1 MHHRKTEFEPRA
13 TLRVGDSAVWV
24 VVSASLLVLVMGGPV
39 IAADGEAAP
48 DESPPARLDREF
60 REQVR
65 PVLERFCWKCHSS
78 KEPEADVDLQQ
89 FGSLDDARRG
99 LTTWR
104 KVAEIL
110 DKGEM
115 PPPEARQP
123 KADDRR
129 TLRGWVGRYL
139 DFEAHASAGDPG
151 RVVLRRLSN
160 VEYANT
166 IRDLTG
172 VDLDPAREFPQ
183 DGAAGEGFTNTG
195 DALVMSP
202 SLLTKYFDAAKGV
215 AAHAVLLPDGFR
227 FSRAATRRDWTD
239 EIVAEIRRLYDRH
252 AAPDGKLPIEA
263 YLAATIELRGRTGA
277 GPVKENDIRDLGAK
291 RGLSPRYLGILWDML
306 NLRGP
311 EDGRGGLVDDLR
323 TRWRT
328 ARPVDVPALAGAI
341 RQWQSSLWKFKNVSY
356 SFDGTWQ
363 VPANPLAGS
372 EAMRYKIPAA
382 PQSGEVVL
390 YLAAG
395 DAGDG
400 RDGDVVVWRRPRL
413 EIAGQAPLLLR
424 DVRPLGRYLAARR
437 RELLGA
443 TSRYLAAAAEAP
455 PGCDREKIA
464 ILAKSHGVEADALA
478 AWLDYLGIAGAGP
491 VKIDSYFA
499 RKIARSSGYEFIQG
513 WGFDETPVVIANSSG
528 QEANVP
534 GRMKPHSV
542 AVHPSP
548 SLMVSIGWRSPIS
561 GRVRV
566 APTVADAHGAC
577 GNGII
582 WSVELRRGGLR
593 RRLAAGAIDDGK
605 KASIAPIDDLPVR
618 AGDMVS
624 LRIGPRDGN
633 HGCDL
638 TEVDLDIIVPG
649 DEALRWHLASDVS
662 GNILAGN
669 PHADR
674 LGKPDVWHFYTEP
687 ADDTSGRPVVPPGSL
702 LARWLETSRVA
713 EKTRL
718 AGEIQRLLTAASPPA
733 GKDKD
738 SPDAILVRQANSL
751 DGPLLGPIAATA
763 RAGQGGPS
771 HAKAKEADA
780 GVDGPAS
787 HWGLDPSLFG
797 TRPDGQPIDAE
808 SLCVTAPAVLEIRL
822 PADLVAGREFVVNGE
837 LEPRAGAE
845 GSVQLQLLA
854 SPPDSLDRLRPG
866 PTVLVR
872 DGSRV
877 RARFAASLDEF
888 RRVFPAG
895 LCFRQLIPVDEVVTM
910 LQFFRG
916 DEPLARLM
924 LDDAERARLDRL
936 WDELHYVSQDA
947 IKVYQNFDQMLG
959 FASQEN
965 ETAKVE
971 AWRKPLT
978 AANEAALKVQAAS
991 EPKQFDSLLAFA
1003 ARAYR
1008 RPLSG
1013 REAQELRALYQSF
1026 RAETFGHEDAMRFV
1040 LARVLVAPAFLY
1052 RVERPGPGNAAKPV
1066 SDGELASRLSYFL
1079 WASMPDDELRRTTAE
1094 GRLHDP
1100 DVLVAQARRL
1110 VRDDRVRGLATEF
1123 ACQWLEI
1130 RDFDT
1135 HDEKSERHFPT
1146 FAKVRPDLHEEA
1158 VRFFVDLFRNDR
1170 SVLELI
1176 ESDHAFLNESLAQHY
1191 GIPGVKGQE
1200 WRRVDGVK
1208 AHGRG
1213 GVLALGAILTKQSG
1227 ASRTSPVLRG
1237 NWLLE
1242 SLLGEKLPKP
1252 PKNVP
1257 QLPDDEAATDGLT
1270 VRQLVEKHRSVAS
1283 CASCH
1288 NRIDPFGFALEA
1300 YDPIG
1305 RLRQKDLGGR
1315 PVDTR
1320 AELKDGTRF
1329 EGFDGLKDYILTRR
1343 KDEFLRNFCRKFL
1356 GYALGRSVQ
1365 LSDEP
1370 LIDEMLTRLRAGDF
1384 RVSAVLETILRSKQ
1398 FRYHRGLNR
1407 GE

>member
-13 TLRVGDSAVWV
+13 TLRGRDSAVWV
-24 VVSASLLVLVMGGPV
+24 VVSASLLVLVMAGPARAGDEK
-39 IAADGEAAP
+39 AARE
-48 DESPPARLDREF
+48 ESPAGRLDREY

-65 PVLERFCWKCHSS
+65 PVIQRFCLKCHSS
-78 KEPEADVDLQQ
+78 EEPEADVDLQK

-99 LTTWR
+99 LATWQ
-104 KVAEIL
+104 KVAAIL

-115 PPPEARQP
+115 PPPDARQP
-123 KADDRR
+123 RADERG

-139 DFEAHASAGDPG
+139 DFEAHANAGDPG

-202 SLLTKYFDAAKGV
+202 SLLGKYFDAAKGV

-252 AAPDGKLPIEA
+252 ADKDGKLPLEP
-263 YLAATIELRGRTGA
+263 YLTATIELRDSTAARSI
-277 GPVKENDIRDLGAK
+277 KRDEIRDLAAK
-291 RGLSPRYLGILWDML
+291 RGLSPRYLGIVWDLL
-306 NLRGP
+306 NSRGP
-311 EDGRGGLVDDLR
+311 ADGRGGLVNDLR
-323 TRWRT
+323 TRWHT
-328 ARPVDVPALAGAI
+328 ARSGDVPAMAGAI
-341 RQWQSSLWKFKNVSY
+341 RQWQASLWRFKSVSY

-363 VPANPLAGS
+363 LPVDPLSGS
-372 EAMRYKIPAA
+372 QALRHKIPAA

-400 RDGDVVVWRRPRL
+400 RDGDIVVWRQPRL
-413 EIAGQAPLLLR
+413 ETPGRPPLLLR

-437 RELLGA
+437 REILAA
-443 TSRYLAAAAEAP
+443 TSRYLVAAAEAP
-455 PGCDREKIA
+455 PGCDRETIGV
-464 ILAKSHGVEADALA
+464 LARSHGVEADALA

-499 RKIARSSGYEFIQG
+499 RKIPRGSGYDFIQG
-513 WGFDETPVVIANSSG
+513 WGFDETPSLIANSSDR
-528 QEANVP
+528 EVTVP

-548 SLMVSIGWRSPIS
+548 GLMVSIGWRSPIS

-566 APTVADAHGAC
+566 APTVSDAHGAC
-577 GNGII
+577 GNGVI
-582 WSVELRRGGLR
+582 WSLELRRGGTH

-605 KASIAPIDDLPVR
+605 KASIPPIDDLPVQ
-618 AGDMVS
+618 AGDMLS

-638 TEVDLDIIVPG
+638 TEVDLEINVPG
-649 DEALRWHLASDVS
+649 DKAGRWQLAPDVS

-669 PHADR
+669 PHADQV
-674 LGKPDVWHFYTEP
+674 GKPEIWHFYTEP
-687 ADDTSGRPVVPPGSL
+687 ADDRSGRPVVPSGSL
-702 LARWLETSRVA
+702 LARWLEASPAA

-718 AGEIQRLLTAASPPA
+718 AGEIQRLLTSANPTA

-738 SPDAILVRQANSL
+738 SPDAVLARQANSL
-751 DGPLLGPIAATA
+751 DGPLLGPIAAAA
-763 RAGQGGPS
+763 RAEKGGLS
-771 HAKAKEADA
+771 RAKSKAADA
-780 GVDGPAS
+780 GPSPD
-787 HWGLDPSLFG
+787 WGLDPGLFG
-797 TRPDGQPIDAE
+797 NAPDGRPIDAE
-808 SLCVTAPAVLEIRL
+808 SLCVSSPSVLEIRL
-822 PADLVAGREFVVNGE
+822 PADLVAGREFVMTGE

-845 GSVQLQLLA
+845 GSVQLQLLEGR
-854 SPPDSLDRLRPG
+854 PGPLDRLRPG
-866 PTVLVR
+866 VPVLVR
-872 DGSRV
+872 DGSRAC
-877 RARFAASLDEF
+877 ARFAASMDEF
-888 RRVFPAG
+888 RRVFPAA
-895 LCFRQLIPVDEVVTM
+895 LCFRQIIPVDEVVTM

-916 DEPLARLM
+916 DEPLGRLM

-936 WDELHYVSQDA
+936 WDELHFVSQDA
-947 IKVYQNFDQMLG
+947 IKVYQNLDQMLN

-978 AANEAALKVQAAS
+978 VANDAAVKVQAAS
-991 EPKQFDSLLAFA
+991 EPKQIDSLLAFT

-1013 REAQELRALYQSF
+1013 REEQELRALYQSF
-1026 RAETFGHEDAMRFV
+1026 RKEKFGHEDALRFV
-1040 LARVLVAPAFLY
+1040 MARVLVAPSFLY
-1052 RVERPGPGNAAKPV
+1052 RVERPGPGSASQPV
-1066 SDGELASRLSYFL
+1066 SDLELASRLSYFL
-1079 WASMPDDELRRTTAE
+1079 WASMPDDVLRRVAGE

-1135 HDEKSERHFPT
+1135 HDEKSERHFPM

-1158 VRFFVDLFRNDR
+1158 IQFFVDWFRNDR

-1191 GIPGVKGQE
+1191 GIPGVKGPE

-1242 SLLGEKLPKP
+1242 SLLGEKLPRP

-1329 EGFDGLKDYILTRR
+1329 DGFDGLKNYILTTR

-1370 LIDEMLTRLRAGDF
+1370 LIDEMLTRLRASDF
-1384 RVSAVLETILRSKQ
+1384 RVSAALETILRSQQ
-1398 FRYHRGLNR
+1398 FRYHRGLTR